1 MMEGIVAFLVVA
13 TIVLS
18 VHMVWSNEELR
29 KLRNEQ
35 ERLRCSLEKLYV
47 HVCKGDKQ

>member
-1 MMEGIVAFLVVA
+1 MECVVVMLAILVIA
-13 TIVLS
+13 LFGY
-18 VHMVWSNEELR
+18 MGWSNEEIK